1 MFYQY
6 PMGKNTIQDVED
18 KANIRELI
26 EFERY
31 CRDYMHWEEMRG
43 CYHDDAVITVSWMKG
58 GPDEFTEK
66 SRVRPAPAKHKIFNT
81 LVWKNGAR
89 AIAECIVMIQ
99 IRCPLDGDIV
109 DLSTHTR
116 LHYRVEKRQGVWK
129 ICSMDA
135 VYEKD
140 TMRSAFTDGTF
151 SADREELEKYRPT
164 YANMMLRQVHYGGS
178 PNGELAGEDRPES
191 IEALYKESSAW
202 LEAGVGREE
211 DR

>member
-31 CRDYMHWEEMRG
+31 CRDYMHWEEMRN